1 MYNDIG
7 GIFTKVSAIQL
18 SHSDTQIKSE
28 RLSHAESLI
37 RTAADSDLILLP
49 ELWNT
54 GFFSYDEYERSCE
67 ADDGE
72 TISMLSRLA
81 ADIKAYIFT
90 GSFVQKR
97 NGKLYN
103 TAMLLD
109 RSGAT
114 AASYSKIHLFG
125 EERQYM
131 TCGDKAVT
139 VDTELGKIGLSIC
152 YDLRFPEQYRRMTDC
167 GAEIF
172 LSCYALPASRTE
184 HWRILTP
191 ARALENQ
198 AYFFSCGC
206 SGINRG
212 VHYSGH
218 STLIAPDGAI
228 LAEGADGEEILTAD
242 ADIECV
248 RRFRRDFP
256 VLKDRNISF

>member
-125 EERQYM
+125 E
-131 TCGDKAVT
+131 
-139 VDTELGKIGLSIC
+139 
-152 YDLRFPEQYRRMTDC
+152 
-167 GAEIF
+167 
-172 LSCYALPASRTE
+172 
-184 HWRILTP
+184 
-191 ARALENQ
+191 
-198 AYFFSCGC
+198 
-206 SGINRG
+206 
-212 VHYSGH
+212 
-218 STLIAPDGAI
+218 
-228 LAEGADGEEILTAD
+228 
-242 ADIECV
+242 
-248 RRFRRDFP
+248 
-256 VLKDRNISF
+256 